1 MRPGCAVA
9 TAFPMSPVRN
19 MSAESGGSGGLWVRT
34 NGRARRG
41 GTLRCWGSLA
51 ELVRQ
56 DMQHRLRP
64 ATDGNRD
71 GNRGERW
78 RTLANETPTIHVQG
92 ERRRTTLNAGE
103 RRTTGLENR

>member
-64 ATDGNRD
+64 ATDGNLTATAA
-71 GNRGERW
+71 NVGERW
-78 RTLANETPTIHVQG
+78 RTLANERPVIHVQG
-92 ERRRTTLNAGE
+92 ERRRTTMNAGATHH
-103 RRTTGLENR
+103 RS